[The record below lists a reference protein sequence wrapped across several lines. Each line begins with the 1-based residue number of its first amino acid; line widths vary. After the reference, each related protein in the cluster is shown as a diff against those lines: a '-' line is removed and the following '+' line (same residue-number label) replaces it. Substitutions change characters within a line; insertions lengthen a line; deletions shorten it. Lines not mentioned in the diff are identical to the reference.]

1 MSNVGLGAEE
11 LLNILL
17 AQGQQCASPGATS
30 QGSQR
35 ALPEGEPM
43 DVEEIARRTSLE
55 MANFPH
61 FFPPPPLPEWSSLA
75 AAGMYPQQA
84 TLSPIPIK
92 PGEVISTG
100 TAEAR
105 TLGEVISPLADVVMG
120 NTSRHSRASTPHQSL
135 MVSGPPSPR
144 SSAQEKTFMDWS
156 ERNTKRPL
164 EGAGGETRDKKAAS
178 SSSDP
183 PIFQPL
189 ITGERQISDA
199 KFFVKRVGQENEEL
213 GRLLGE
219 ENRIAQMAAQDHLQ
233 RSHLSDEYRQA
244 EFQKFKQT
252 ADDLARAYQ
261 VQSDANCQQVLSDRE
276 NGMKVNLELRG
287 ELCSSAQR
295 YEQFEADAKT
305 QIQRLNDAAN
315 YWRAESEQESR
326 VATSNSE
333 QSNEA
338 MQRCMTAETALR
350 QKVLANLPQNQVEL
364 RGIIG
369 RIEQDAMQ
377 HVQATELRTE
387 NLLEQSSKHARLLNE
402 EIYARNVGIH
412 MATQRGDKAEAEVA
426 RIELLLAQEKAAL
439 FRARHGQS
447 ETHEVAV
454 HAQRNYVQSLKT
466 VDGLKTE
473 YGDALQS
480 FQEEAVMYHE
490 ETNQCYEE
498 DRLYVEAYDCWQNL
512 LCATPVPPVLP
523 PGLSASEAGQSA
535 KPRVAAPAPTK
546 DSRYEEVTLK
556 IKEADKLHAPAY
568 PTITN
573 LASWQSNLTQQLV
586 QTSGVREVETII
598 QWITEVWTRGAKFED
613 FATSGGPE
621 FVTLDVKLS
630 TAMQLIISH
639 GGQDAKDLKD
649 LINRKMDEAL
659 KSMKLLKDAKL
670 CSCSWKTSKPLTTPR
685 WYTGLITWQGA
696 SVIRTCMRS

>member
-1 MSNVGLGAEE
+1 MDQEGNSTASFGSSNNMTSTETANVAMVGQTVAGDTMSSMGESPAQSSDSALEMFPRRGSSGGVGQERSAEQSLPAPILPTIQDQDGSEDLGLSRSMLSQSLPEVQDGERSLFVTPRRSRSGSVTSTMGQLEAGIKGQTSFGKISPRSSPKGGMERKLSGRSTPASTPAESMGQNPMSNVGLGAEE

-43 DVEEIARRTSLE
+43 DVEENARRTSLE

-61 FFPPPPLPEWSSLA
+61 FFPPPTLPEWSSLA

-92 PGEVISTG
+92 PGQVISTG

-120 NTSRHSRASTPHQSL
+120 NAPSHSRASPPHQTM

-144 SSAQEKTFMDWS
+144 TTAQEKTFMDWS

-261 VQSDANCQQVLSDRE
+261 VQSDAKCQQVINDRE

-315 YWRAESEQESR
+315 YWRAESEQEAR
-326 VATSNSE
+326 VATRNSE
-333 QSNEA
+333 RSNEA
-338 MQRCMTAETALR
+338 MQRCMTAEHALR
-350 QKVLANLPQNQVEL
+350 QNVQPNLPQNQVEL
-364 RGIIG
+364 RGVIG
-369 RIEQDAMQ
+369 RIEQEAMQ
-377 HVQATELRTE
+377 HLS
-387 NLLEQSSKHARLLNE
+387 LLH
-402 EIYARNVGIH
+402 I
-412 MATQRGDKAEAEVA
+412 
-426 RIELLLAQEKAAL
+426 
-439 FRARHGQS
+439 
-447 ETHEVAV
+447 
-454 HAQRNYVQSLKT
+454 
-466 VDGLKTE
+466 
-473 YGDALQS
+473 
-480 FQEEAVMYHE
+480 
-490 ETNQCYEE
+490 
-498 DRLYVEAYDCWQNL
+498 
-512 LCATPVPPVLP
+512 
-523 PGLSASEAGQSA
+523 
-535 KPRVAAPAPTK
+535 
-546 DSRYEEVTLK
+546 
-556 IKEADKLHAPAY
+556 
-568 PTITN
+568 
-573 LASWQSNLTQQLV
+573 
-586 QTSGVREVETII
+586 
-598 QWITEVWTRGAKFED
+598 
-613 FATSGGPE
+613 
-621 FVTLDVKLS
+621 
-630 TAMQLIISH
+630 
-639 GGQDAKDLKD
+639 
-649 LINRKMDEAL
+649 
-659 KSMKLLKDAKL
+659 
-670 CSCSWKTSKPLTTPR
+670 
-685 WYTGLITWQGA
+685 
-696 SVIRTCMRS
+696 